1 VGTHT
6 GGCLRFKRQYHCT
19 NYANVCNVGSIIM
32 MMWASQMVRVCC
44 LGTLTRMRLVGGFLP
59 QAKACWIRVV
69 SKQHIHIVI
78 DIDSTVQQRSA
89 AQ

>member
-1 VGTHT
+1 
-6 GGCLRFKRQYHCT
+6 
-19 NYANVCNVGSIIM
+19 
-32 MMWASQMVRVCC
+32 MVRVCC

-78 DIDSTVQQRSA
+78 DIDSTVQQRSTVKHSTAQHSTAQRALRCA
-89 AQ
+89 AAV